1 MIAPFPCNMTEE
13 DAFYASFEPSDAK
26 QLTHASNTQLLLDN
40 PILALALLNIFP
52 YLLLIDNVLEVITW
66 TNDDPYQNFIL
77 VVLYSVLVMYWHL
90 LKYVV
95 LPILLL
101 LTFSCVV
108 WSVSLVIYDSKHN
121 EKPTIDEVLHTL
133 HNLTIRFELILRPV
147 QHVRLRPRN
156 YVNIILAA
164 ALLTPIHVGIVKV
177 ALPPQ
182 KLLWLGGL
190 FVLTYHSAW
199 SYSVRRLLWRLV
211 YLRILA
217 FYVTGLNIKLTRK
230 NRTHHKGGIS
240 RIHTPSTSDVDDEGG
255 TKLQLLSDFKIIKK
269 SVTSP
274 TQLRQIVLFEVLENE
289 RRWIGLGWSKFLL
302 PNERPVY
309 CYEKSR
315 LAAPEPKNTA
325 SGETEAEYPFPVF
338 ENDLYSY
345 LWEWLDDNWKLDLE
359 FNKGKSKDAWVYYDS
374 KWGNEGFSDGFS
386 KYTRSRRWTRKA
398 VLEIDKQD
406 IVYDE

>member
-1 MIAPFPCNMTEE
+1 MTEE
-13 DAFYASFEPSDAK
+13 DLFYASFEPSEAK

-77 VVLYSVLVMYWHL
+77 VVVYSVLVMYWQT

-95 LPILLL
+95 LPLLL
-101 LTFSCVV
+101 LFTFSCVV
-108 WSVSLVIYDSKHN
+108 WSVSLVIHDSKYN

-133 HNLTIRFELILRPV
+133 HNLTVRFELILRPV
-147 QHVRLRPRN
+147 QHVPLRPRN
-156 YVNIILAA
+156 CVNMVLAA
-164 ALLTPIHVGIVKV
+164 ALLTPIHVGIVKIV
-177 ALPPQ
+177 LPPQ

-190 FVLTYHSAW
+190 FVLTYHLAW
-199 SYSVRRLLWRLV
+199 SYLVRRLLWRLV

-230 NRTHHKGGIS
+230 NRVHHKASIS
-240 RIHTPSTSDVDDEGG
+240 RIHTPSTSDVEEEGG

-274 TQLRQIVLFEVLENE
+274 TQLRQVVLFEVLENE
-289 RRWIGLGWSKFLL
+289 RRWVGVGWSKFLF
-302 PNERPVY
+302 PNERPTY
-309 CYEKSR
+309 CYEKSH

-325 SGETEAEYPFPVF
+325 SNEEDEVYPFPVF
-338 ENDLYSY
+338 ENDLYTY
-345 LWEWLDDNWKLDLE
+345 LWEWLDDSWKLDLE
-359 FNKGKSKDAWVYYDS
+359 FNKGKDKHAWVYYDS
-374 KWGNEGFSDGFS
+374 NWGNEGFSDGFS

-406 IVYDE
+406 MVYDE